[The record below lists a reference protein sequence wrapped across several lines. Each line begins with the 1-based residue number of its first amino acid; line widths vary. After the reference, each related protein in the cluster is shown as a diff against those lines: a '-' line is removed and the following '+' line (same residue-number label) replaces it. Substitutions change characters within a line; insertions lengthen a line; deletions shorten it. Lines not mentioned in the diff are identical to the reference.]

1 MVDTCPPEC
10 KVKING
16 INTQI
21 TELKDTDKKQWEI
34 FDQKIHN
41 VEALVFDRVKSKT
54 LIALFGVV
62 VTVFLAIM
70 ALTFTSL
77 SSGQKQTVKKLES
90 YHSQSTTQMNKIE
103 REMVKVVTE
112 LENHTE
118 RHDGDS
124 G

>member
-1 MVDTCPPEC
+1 MTDQCPPEC
-10 KVKING
+10 KVKLNG
-16 INTQI
+16 INTNI
-21 TELKDTDKKQWEI
+21 AELKETDKKQWEV
-34 FDQKIHN
+34 FDQKIHD
-41 VEALVFDRVKSKT
+41 VENLVFDRVKSKT
-54 LIALFGVV
+54 LIALFGVI

-77 SSGQKQTVKKLES
+77 SSGQKQAVLKLER
-90 YHSQSTTQMNKIE
+90 YHSQSATQMNKIE

-112 LENHTE
+112 LENHTT

>member
-1 MVDTCPPEC
+1 MTEQCPAEC
-10 KVKING
+10 RVKING
-16 INTQI
+16 INENI
-21 TELKDTDKKQWEI
+21 GELEETDKKQWEV
-34 FDQKIHN
+34 FDQKIHD

-54 LIALFGVV
+54 LIALFGVI
-62 VTVFLAIM
+62 VTIFLAIM

-77 SSGQKQTVKKLES
+77 SSGQKQAVLKLES
-90 YHSQSTTQMNKIE
+90 YHSQSTKQMNKIE

-112 LENHTE
+112 LENHTT

>member
-1 MVDTCPPEC
+1 MVDTCPPDC

-16 INTQI
+16 INENI
-21 TELKDTDKKQWEI
+21 GELKETDKKQWEV
-34 FDQKIHN
+34 FDQKIHD

-54 LIALFGVV
+54 LIALFGVI
-62 VTVFLAIM
+62 VTIFLAIM

-77 SSGQKQTVKKLES
+77 SSGQKSAVLKLES
-90 YHSQSTTQMNKIE
+90 YHSQSTKQMNKIE

-112 LENHTE
+112 LENHTS

>member
-1 MVDTCPPEC
+1 MTEKCPPEC
-10 KVKING
+10 QVKLNG
-16 INTQI
+16 INTNI
-21 TELKDTDKKQWEI
+21 GELKETDKKQWEV
-34 FDQKIHN
+34 FDQKIHD
-41 VEALVFDRVKSKT
+41 VEILVLDRVKSKT
-54 LIALFGVV
+54 LIALFGIL

-77 SSGQKQTVKKLES
+77 SSGQKQAVLKLES

-112 LENHTE
+112 LENHTT

>member
-1 MVDTCPPEC
+1 MTDTCPPEC
-10 KVKING
+10 RVKING
-16 INTQI
+16 INDNI
-21 TELKDTDKKQWEI
+21 TELKETDKKQWEV
-34 FDQKIHN
+34 FDQKIHD

-77 SSGQKQTVKKLES
+77 SSGQKQAVSKLET
-90 YHSQSTTQMNKIE
+90 YHSQSTKQMNKIE